1 MCLGYRTNAQTTQ
14 IELKE
19 IQMAKKPIPAK
30 ELRKVFQTLPNI
42 DEKQLKTLRPYV
54 SKNAYKKLR
63 KLSGFI
69 DQGII
74 NDLKKETQSLMQMA
88 ADLTSDISFSDL
100 VEQ

>member
-1 MCLGYRTNAQTTQ
+1 
-14 IELKE
+14 
-19 IQMAKKPIPAK
+19 MAKKTIPTK
-30 ELRKVFQTLPNI
+30 ELRRVFQTLPNI

-54 SKNAYKKLR
+54 SKDTYKKLR

-69 DQGII
+69 NQDII